1 MKKFTMFLCLSIIVA
16 AFIFMFV
23 FTVCLPRTTVSSYSI
38 LNEMPEFSFDSLFS
52 GKYFSDFTSY
62 FTDTVFGRDKL
73 VDYEARIRT
82 LYGIQEENE
91 EIVIYEESTDDEGE
105 EIQDE
110 TSGQESQ
117 DEVSNEV
124 SGPETDNSSN
134 ENENQ
139 GSNEK
144 VPPELSGS
152 VLVAGDR
159 AMEVYYG
166 NGGGSMTVAYANT
179 LNAFYEKFH
188 GSVNVYSMVIPKS
201 SAYYLEQVKGY
212 EDKALNN
219 KVDIDA
225 ISKNL
230 VGVKDVNVYNIL
242 GQHANEEIFART
254 DHHWT
259 ALGAYYAASVFADTA
274 GVAIDNLDKFTENR
288 RAGYLGTYYSWSN
301 NHPAL
306 QNNPEDFLA
315 YYPDADYEVTYYSNK
330 DLRSN
335 GFVHKSGFFFTI
347 GDKHKSSWYSTFI
360 NGDAYSVK
368 AVSKDCKN
376 GRKLLLVK
384 DSYGNALAPFFL
396 EGFEEIYIVDARVYE
411 RSLAE
416 TVEEF
421 GITDV
426 LFAECTF
433 SAVGSSYINKLK
445 EICK

>member
-1 MKKFTMFLCLSIIVA
+1 MKKFTKFLCLCIIVA
-16 AFIFMFV
+16 AFTFMFV

-38 LNEMPEFSFDSLFS
+38 LNEMPEFTFESLFS
-52 GKYFSDFTSY
+52 GKYFSGFTSY

-73 VDYEARIRT
+73 VDFEARIRT
-82 LYGIQEENE
+82 LYGIQEKNE
-91 EIVIYEESTDDEGE
+91 EIVIYEE
-105 EIQDE
+105 
-110 TSGQESQ
+110 
-117 DEVSNEV
+117 
-124 SGPETDNSSN
+124 
-134 ENENQ
+134 ENQ
-139 GSNEK
+139 NDTSDDTTSDSANQNDISDNVSDFEPDVSEPDNNNDGGEK

-152 VLVAGDR
+152 VLVAGNR

-166 NGGGSMTVAYANT
+166 NNGGSMTVSYANT

-188 GSVNVYSMVIPKS
+188 GNVNVYSMVIPKS
-201 SAYYLEQVKGY
+201 SAYYLEQVNGY

-219 KVDIDA
+219 KIDIDA

-230 VGVKDVNVYNIL
+230 SGVKDVYVYNTL

-259 ALGAYYAASVFADTA
+259 ALGAYYAATVFCDTA
-274 GVAIDNLDKFTENR
+274 GVAIDDLDKFTENR
-288 RAGYLGTYYSWSN
+288 RANYLGTYYSWSN

-306 QNNPEDFLA
+306 NPEDFLA
-315 YYPDADYEVTYYSNK
+315 YYPDAEYEVTYYANN
-330 DLRSN
+330 DLKSN
-335 GFVHKSGFFFTI
+335 GFTHKNGFFFTI

-384 DSYGNALAPFFL
+384 DSYGNALAPFLL

-411 RSLAE
+411 RSLVE
-416 TVEEF
+416 TVEEY

>member
-1 MKKFTMFLCLSIIVA
+1 MKKFTMFLCLCIITA
-16 AFIFMFV
+16 AFIFMFA

-38 LNEMPEFSFDSLFS
+38 LNEMPEFSFEALFS
-52 GKYFSDFTSY
+52 GKYFSGFTSY

-91 EIVIYEESTDDEGE
+91 EIVIYEESTEDEGNDDQSE
-105 EIQDE
+105 ASKPNDQY
-110 TSGQESQ
+110 
-117 DEVSNEV
+117 EVSNDTSV
-124 SGPETDNSSN
+124 PETDTSSGEN
-134 ENENQ
+134 ENE
-139 GSNEK
+139 GGGEK

-152 VLVAGDR
+152 VLVAGNR

-166 NGGGSMTVAYANT
+166 NGGGSMTATYANT

-219 KVDIDA
+219 KIDIDA

-230 VGVKDVNVYNIL
+230 SGVKDVYVYNIL

-259 ALGAYYAASVFADTA
+259 ALGAYYATTVFADVA
-274 GVAIDNLDKFTENR
+274 GVAIDDLDKFTENR
-288 RAGYLGTYYSWSN
+288 REGYLGTYYSWSN

-306 QNNPEDFLA
+306 TPEAFLS

-330 DLRSN
+330 DLKSN
-335 GFVHKSGFFFTI
+335 GFVHKNGFFFTI

-368 AVSKDCKN
+368 AVSNDCKN

-384 DSYGNALAPFFL
+384 DSYGNALAPFLL

-411 RSLAE
+411 RSLVE
-416 TVEEF
+416 TVEEY

-433 SAVGSSYINKLK
+433 SAVGSGYVNKLK